1 MTRPLQ
7 ISFVTSAASVHEL
20 PHSPAEVAIVGR
32 SNVGKSSL
40 INSLANQKHLAKVS
54 KTPGRTQLINL
65 FANQNEETLV
75 DLPGYGF
82 ASVSGKIKRGWENM
96 IMGYLRE
103 REELQMVFL
112 LVDGEIGPTKLD
124 LLMLENLRAIG
135 IAHTIVATKQDK
147 VGSSKRDSRKREL
160 AAGCEVGEKNVVW
173 VSTSTGAGIARL
185 RSIVNACLG
194 GNADSH

>member
-1 MTRPLQ
+1 
-7 ISFVTSAASVHEL
+7 
-20 PHSPAEVAIVGR
+20 
-32 SNVGKSSL
+32 
-40 INSLANQKHLAKVS
+40 
-54 KTPGRTQLINL
+54 
-65 FANQNEETLV
+65 
-75 DLPGYGF
+75 
-82 ASVSGKIKRGWENM
+82 M

-124 LLMLENLRAIG
+124 LLMLENLQAIG

-160 AAGCEVGEKNVVW
+160 AAGCEVGERDVVW

-194 GNADSH
+194 GSTDTH